1 MPKEDRDPEVMDA
14 YQPTHRV
21 INVSDPSW
29 KATLAKLYPQATV
42 DKDYLKGLF
51 NSVND
56 AGHSLYFAIF
66 RHNEDPC
73 TSNLFTHR
81 EDLPVLYQDLQK
93 VMKASPTVCMLI
105 HNSVEGECL
114 LMSRKTVLQCI
125 MCGQEAG
132 FLHMVDITY

>member
-66 RHNEDPC
+66 RHNEGLGRARATSSHTERICPC
-73 TSNLFTHR
+73 ST
-81 EDLPVLYQDLQK
+81 
-93 VMKASPTVCMLI
+93 
-105 HNSVEGECL
+105 
-114 LMSRKTVLQCI
+114 KT
-125 MCGQEAG
+125 
-132 FLHMVDITY
+132 FRRS